1 MSASAGSL
9 ASSAVSTAGS
19 SDQGTDITGSG
30 ESQQVQTQTMRI
42 KQTD

>member
-19 SDQGTDITGSG
+19 SSQDTDITGLG
-30 ESQQVQTQTMRI
+30 ESQQVQEHTVTI
-42 KQTD
+42 K